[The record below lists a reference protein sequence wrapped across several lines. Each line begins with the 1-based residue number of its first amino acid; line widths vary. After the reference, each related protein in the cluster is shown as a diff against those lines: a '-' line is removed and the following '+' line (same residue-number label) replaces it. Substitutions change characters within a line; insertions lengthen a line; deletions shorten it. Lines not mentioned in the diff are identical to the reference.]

1 MIYNSPFM
9 SVCLYLNLLA
19 LHRRIPSIIEA
30 WFNSSEITASSGPS
44 KTSNNPAFASKQ
56 LAYKMV
62 SSLLWNLDIFSSN
75 SLCKS

>member
-1 MIYNSPFM
+1 M

-44 KTSNNPAFASKQ
+44 KTSNNPALASKQ
-56 LAYKMV
+56 LAYKIV
-62 SSLLWNLDIFSSN
+62 SSLL
-75 SLCKS
+75 